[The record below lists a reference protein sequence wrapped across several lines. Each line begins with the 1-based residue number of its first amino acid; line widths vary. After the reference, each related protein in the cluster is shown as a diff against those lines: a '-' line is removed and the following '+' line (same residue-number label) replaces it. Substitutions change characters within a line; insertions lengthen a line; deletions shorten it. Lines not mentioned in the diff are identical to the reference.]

1 MGRYSANVVFALVA
15 LVAIG
20 GLLHLATAPAPA
32 QHGANVHVTGKVV
45 DKLLKH
51 FEGSHGLTGVRAIE
65 YRRFTMAPG
74 ATMSGDMVFDDHADL
89 CIVEKG
95 SVIFTMADGSTRT
108 FRAGDV
114 YITPRGAKQ
123 KRAVADP
130 KLGFQELMWVIKVK
144 GH

>member
-51 FEGSHGLTGVRAIE
+51 FEGSHGLTGVRAIDSG
-65 YRRFTMAPG
+65 RSLAGRFFCV
-74 ATMSGDMVFDDHADL
+74 ATTFAGSWRFSRPVRLEVSDSVLVGPLLDL
-89 CIVEKG
+89 
-95 SVIFTMADGSTRT
+95 SVCLC
-108 FRAGDV
+108 
-114 YITPRGAKQ
+114 
-123 KRAVADP
+123 
-130 KLGFQELMWVIKVK
+130 LGEEGRPNNEPANKEQPFFNL
-144 GH
+144 HL